1 MIEKVESMGFSRLG
15 NGVGWFKRVGRV
27 GFELGIIVSLRRCLW
42 ETLLP
47 SRVRGDCLSLQLI

>member
-1 MIEKVESMGFSRLG
+1 MFKKVESTGFSRLG

-27 GFELGIIVSLRRCLW
+27 EFELGVVVSLRRGLW
-42 ETLLP
+42 ETLLL

>member
-1 MIEKVESMGFSRLG
+1 MFKKSGKLG
-15 NGVGWFKRVGRV
+15 ILEAGNWVGWFKRVGRV
-27 GFELGIIVSLRRCLW
+27 EFELGIIVSLRRGLW